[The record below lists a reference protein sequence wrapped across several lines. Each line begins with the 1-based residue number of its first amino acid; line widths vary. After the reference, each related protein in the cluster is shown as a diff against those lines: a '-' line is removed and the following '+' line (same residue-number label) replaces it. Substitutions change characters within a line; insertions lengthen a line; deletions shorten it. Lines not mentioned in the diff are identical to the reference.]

1 MANKYYAIKE
11 GFDFVSNK
19 EVKDLI
25 LCSWDE
31 CLKYVKGA
39 KGAKYKSFKTRQEAE
54 DYLEKDSGVRKK
66 ESGEYPVDCLHI
78 YVDGSFST
86 ESERYAYAFVAVRND
101 VIVNIENGIS
111 KDNSQKKL
119 RQIAG
124 ELEAACRA
132 VMYAY
137 SQGEKKVAVFHDYA
151 GISHHALGTWERKDQ
166 SSKKYHE
173 IMNKLM
179 SENGMEIIFVKT
191 DGHSGDIYNE
201 MADNFA
207 KLPLKIKLN
216 TAVDK
221 YLNDN
226 CLTVSGEEIRDR
238 LKAII
243 KGENMKNIIM
253 KSIK

>member
-1 MANKYYAIKE
+1 MANKYYAVKE
-11 GFDFVSNK
+11 GFDFAKDK

-25 LCSWDE
+25 LESWGE

-54 DYLEKDSGVRKK
+54 EYLEKDTGVRKK
-66 ESGEYPVDCLHI
+66 ESGDYPADCLHI
-78 YVDGSFST
+78 YVDGSFSI

-101 VIVNIENGIS
+101 VIVDIENGIS

-132 VMYAY
+132 VIYAY
-137 SQGEKKVAVFHDYA
+137 SQGEKRVAVFHDYA
-151 GISHHALGTWERKDQ
+151 GISHHALGTWERKDE
-166 SSKKYHE
+166 SSKRYHE
-173 IMNKLM
+173 IMNRLM
-179 SENGMEIIFVKT
+179 AENGMEIIFVKT

-201 MADNFA
+201 MADSFA
-207 KLPLKIKLN
+207 KMPLKIKLN

-221 YLNDN
+221 YLKDN
-226 CLTVSGEEIRDR
+226 CLVVSGEEIREK
-238 LKAII
+238 LKAVI
-243 KGENMKNIIM
+243 KAENMKNIAL
-253 KSIK
+253 KSI